1 MMENK
6 MVPFEEYSLMLK
18 HEYIDEN
25 GKAHM
30 LNEPLVVT
38 GRISSFERNAMICPV
53 NMMIHN
59 LCERMEHEAI
69 QKYGEI

>member
-1 MMENK
+1 MMASK
-6 MVPFEEYSLMLK
+6 TVPIEKYSLMLK

-25 GKAHM
+25 GKAYM

-38 GRISSFERNAMICPV
+38 GMISSFEKNAMISPLNV
-53 NMMIHN
+53 MIHN